1 MNFDN
6 LKHFMDDMAAR
17 YTPGNAVSVYIGGKK
32 VYEYACGVSDIAS
45 EKPLSGDEYFNIYS
59 CSKVATVTAAMQLV
73 ERGII
78 RINDP
83 LYEYIPEYRDMYVKS
98 ESGIKK
104 AQKPITLGDLFA
116 MTSGLDYEFDTGAMR
131 AARIKTNGRMDTL
144 EVVKCLASEPLSF
157 EPGTHWQYSLSHDV
171 LAGVVE
177 TVSGKKFRDYMR
189 ENIFE
194 PLGMDKTVYHHTPEI
209 EANMMSQY
217 HYEPEQNILGKIVPE
232 QFRDIG
238 KPVYGYVLGEEYDS
252 GGAGITSTVGD
263 YVKLAA
269 ALSLG
274 GKYNGE
280 RILSPYSIELMKV
293 NRLGNEQL
301 ADFNWQGLEG
311 YGYGL
316 GVRTH
321 MNRALSGSLSSI
333 GEFGW
338 GGAAGANMFVD
349 TNLQLAVF
357 YVQHTMNQKD
367 PKSEMRLRNAIYSC
381 L

>member
-1 MNFDN
+1 M
-6 LKHFMDDMAAR
+6 
-17 YTPGNAVSVYIGGKK
+17 
-32 VYEYACGVSDIAS
+32 
-45 EKPLSGDEYFNIYS
+45 
-59 CSKVATVTAAMQLV
+59 
-73 ERGII
+73 
-78 RINDP
+78 
-83 LYEYIPEYRDMYVKS
+83 
-98 ESGIKK
+98 
-104 AQKPITLGDLFA
+104 
-116 MTSGLDYEFDTGAMR
+116 
-131 AARIKTNGRMDTL
+131 
-144 EVVKCLASEPLSF
+144 
-157 EPGTHWQYSLSHDV
+157 
-171 LAGVVE
+171 
-177 TVSGKKFRDYMR
+177 
-189 ENIFE
+189 
-194 PLGMDKTVYHHTPEI
+194 
-209 EANMMSQY
+209 
-217 HYEPEQNILGKIVPE
+217 
-232 QFRDIG
+232 
-238 KPVYGYVLGEEYDS
+238 LGEEYDS

-274 GKYNGE
+274 GEYNGE

-321 MNRALSGSLSSI
+321 MNRALSGSLSNI

-338 GGAAGANMFVD
+338 GGAAGAKMFVD